1 MRCDIS
7 RKKKPVKQNQR
18 RGIESPPRIF
28 NVLSPVYLEGF
39 RRLFSSCCPHLQS
52 VACCVLNLLMTWND
66 QVGNPHHS
74 RPKSSNGT
82 VLDMLNRSAKVKAL
96 ENLNDEEDKLSEVA
110 KEMKESAVSLFEL
123 RQESSATVVQECES
137 YLSSLA
143 SAPKELDRS
152 VSEFRTEFEDF
163 QQEIRELES
172 QAEGVEKVS
181 GSTAGAGAAAGAGV
195 AAMGPSAAMAFATTF
210 GTASTGT
217 AISSLSG
224 AAATNAALA
233 WIGGGA
239 VSAGG
244 GGMAMGSTILS
255 LSGPVGWTIGG
266 VALAGS
272 AVYARRKNKKIAE
285 NANQKAKEVR
295 KKRGRLETALEE
307 TRGLIELTEKH
318 ARGVERQLRYL
329 RESAP
334 DDYTE
339 FSNEEKERLG
349 ALINNVQALSELLNR
364 NVEVDSDE

>member
-1 MRCDIS
+1 
-7 RKKKPVKQNQR
+7 
-18 RGIESPPRIF
+18 
-28 NVLSPVYLEGF
+28 
-39 RRLFSSCCPHLQS
+39 
-52 VACCVLNLLMTWND
+52 
-66 QVGNPHHS
+66 
-74 RPKSSNGT
+74 
-82 VLDMLNRSAKVKAL
+82 MLNRSAKKKAL
-96 ENLNDEEDKLSEVA
+96 NRFNDEGDKLKEVTE
-110 KEMKESAVSLFEL
+110 EMRESAVSLFEL
-123 RQESSATVVQECES
+123 RQESSVEVIRECES

-152 VSEFRTEFEDF
+152 VSELKTEFQDF
-163 QQEIRELES
+163 QKEIREVEAE
-172 QAEGVEKVS
+172 AEGVDKVS

-272 AVYARRKNKKIAE
+272 ALYAGSKNKRIAQK
-285 NANQKAKEVR
+285 ANQKAKEAR
-295 KKRGRLETALEE
+295 KKRGKLETALEE
-307 TRGLIELTEKH
+307 TRGLIDLTEKH
-318 ARGVERQLRYL
+318 ASGVEEQLRHL
-329 RESAP
+329 RESTP
-334 DDYTE
+334 NDYTE
-339 FSNEEKERLG
+339 FSNAEKERLG

>member
-1 MRCDIS
+1 MIYRS
-7 RKKKPVKQNQR
+7 AKEKA
-18 RGIESPPRIF
+18 
-28 NVLSPVYLEGF
+28 LSNLKDEG
-39 RRLFSSCCPHLQS
+39 
-52 VACCVLNLLMTWND
+52 
-66 QVGNPHHS
+66 
-74 RPKSSNGT
+74 
-82 VLDMLNRSAKVKAL
+82 DMLNEIAT
-96 ENLNDEEDKLSEVA
+96 
-110 KEMKESAVSLFEL
+110 EMKESAVSLFEL
-123 RQESSATVVQECES
+123 RKKSSATVIQDCES

-152 VSEFRTEFEDF
+152 ISEFRSELDVF

-172 QAEGVEKVS
+172 QAEDVEKVS
-181 GSTAGAGAAAGAGV
+181 GSTAGAGTMAGTGI

-239 VSAGG
+239 ISAGG

-266 VALAGS
+266 VALVGSAIYAGS
-272 AVYARRKNKKIAE
+272 KNKQIAK

-295 KKRGRLETALEE
+295 KKRGQLETAIEE
-307 TRGLIELTEKH
+307 TRGLIELTEQH
-318 ARGVERQLRYL
+318 ARGVDQQLRYL
-329 RESAP
+329 RESAS
-334 DDYTE
+334 DNYTE
-339 FSNEEKERLG
+339 FSLDEKERLG

-364 NVEVDSDE
+364 SVEVDSDE